1 MVKVTVEH
9 EGRKEVYEGD
19 YVMAYALNADD
30 DGNVNV
36 EGFNCG
42 TASMAVIVS
51 ALAETTKKVLY
62 DLMDHPIKRRDLS
75 QLYIKYLKEIFAEDS
90 KEVEK

>member
-19 YVMAYALNADD
+19 YVMAYALNANDD
-30 DGNVNV
+30 NVDI

-51 ALAETTKKVLY
+51 ALAEATKKVLY
-62 DLMDHPIKRRDLS
+62 DLMDHPIKRRGLS
-75 QLYIKYLKEIFAEDS
+75 QLYINYLKEIFAEDS